1 MAKLQEKTMSDKSI
15 YIINLLAALG
25 TGMVAG
31 VFLAFSTF
39 IMTALSRVPTANG
52 ISAMQ
57 MINITVIN
65 PIFMVVLFG
74 SATLSLGLVYLAF
87 RHGLTERNMMLT
99 VGSALYLVGSIAV
112 TMLANVPLNDALA
125 AIDPQNSD
133 SDVFWASYMQNW
145 TFWNHVRGLASF
157 VSSAAFMRAL
167 CLG

>member
-15 YIINLLAALG
+15 YIINFLAVLG

-39 IMTALSRVPTANG
+39 IMAALSRVPSANG

-65 PIFMVVLFG
+65 PIFMFVLFG
-74 SATLSLGLVYLAF
+74 SATLSLGLAYLAF
-87 RHGLTERNMMLT
+87 RQGLTERNMMLI
-99 VGSALYLVGSIAV
+99 VGSALYLVGSITV

-125 AIDPQNSD
+125 AIDPKNSD
-133 SDVFWASYMQNW
+133 SEVFWASYLQNW

-157 VSSAAFMRAL
+157 ASSAAFMRAL